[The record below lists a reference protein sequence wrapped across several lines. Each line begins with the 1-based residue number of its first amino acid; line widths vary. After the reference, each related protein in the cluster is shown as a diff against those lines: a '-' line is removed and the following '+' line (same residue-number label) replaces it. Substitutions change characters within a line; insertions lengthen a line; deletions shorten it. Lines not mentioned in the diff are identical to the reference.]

1 MSAIGADAQGVHGR
15 RGGVTPAPDRGA
27 ILALMPRLPIAC
39 VLPLAL
45 SIAAPVQAQSFRPE
59 FTGTRAVV
67 AAGRSYT
74 ADAGAELIGQGGT
87 AVDAGIAAVLA
98 AAVVEIS
105 HFGLGGEAPM
115 LIYLARTREVVV
127 INGQGTAP
135 MAATPAAFAGRDSI
149 PANGPLAATIP
160 AVVDAATLALAR
172 YGTRSFGEVLA
183 PAIRLADGFPMYEFL
198 SRYLAS
204 ERRGSEPYADTMRT
218 YYPEGRVTRAGETF
232 RQPALART
240 LRRLADAE
248 AAALKAGASREAAI
262 AAARDAFY
270 TGDIARRM
278 ATAVRAA
285 GGLMTE
291 ADLAGYRSKVE
302 APYSATYRGF
312 TIHKAGPWNQS
323 PVLLQTLNLL
333 EGFDLRAMGH
343 LSADSIHVMTEAMKL
358 AYADRDRFYGD
369 PDFVKVPM
377 QGLLSKAYARDRR
390 ALIDMTAASLVQRA
404 GNPLP
409 FDGTETAGLAGC
421 HPDARRTGAASPP
434 ACGLTA
440 DPHRTRVGE
449 SGESG
454 DTTAIE
460 VVDRE
465 GNLFS
470 ATPSSGWLL
479 GGAFVA
485 GDTGVPM
492 SNRMQAFRLEA
503 GSPNIVAGGKRPRT
517 TLTPTI
523 VTREGAPVLAIG
535 TPGGDSQ
542 DQQILQ
548 VLVNVVDFGLPL
560 QAAVDS
566 ARFNTLSIQSS
577 FGAHAIEPGVLEVER
592 GVPEAVRRDLA
603 ARGHRL
609 KLYPVAAYSTGI
621 VAAGVDPATG
631 QLRGAADVR
640 RERAVVA
647 W

>member
-1 MSAIGADAQGVHGR
+1 MSSAAVPYAWRMR
-15 RGGVTPAPDRGA
+15 RVTVVFLLTLG
-27 ILALMPRLPIAC
+27 LAVPGM
-39 VLPLAL
+39 
-45 SIAAPVQAQSFRPE
+45 AQSFRPE
-59 FTGTRAVV
+59 FTGTHAVV

-74 ADAGAELIGQGGT
+74 ADAGAEVMGAGGN
-87 AVDAGIAAVLA
+87 AVDAGVAAVFA

-115 LIYLARTREVVV
+115 IIYLAKTREVVV

-135 MAATPAAFAGRDSI
+135 QAATPAMFAGRTSI
-149 PANGPLAATIP
+149 PANGPLAATVP

-172 YGTRSFGEVLA
+172 YGTRSLAEVLA

-232 RQPALART
+232 RQPNLART
-240 LRRLADAE
+240 LRMLVDAE
-248 AAALKAGASREAAI
+248 AAARAAGATRVEAI
-262 AAARDAFY
+262 GRARDAFY
-270 TGDIARRM
+270 TGDFARRLAAAVTRDGGVM
-278 ATAVRAA
+278 TAD
-285 GGLMTE
+285 
-291 ADLAGYRSKVE
+291 DLAGYRSKVE
-302 APYSATYRGF
+302 PAYSVTYRGY
-312 TIHKAGPWNQS
+312 TVHKAGPWNQS

-333 EGFDLRAMGH
+333 EGFDLKAMGH

-358 AYADRDRFYGD
+358 AYADRDRYYGD
-369 PDFVKVPM
+369 PDFVSVPM
-377 QGLLSKAYARDRR
+377 TGLLSKAYATQRQ
-390 ALIDMTAASLVQRA
+390 ALIDMTRASLEQRP
-404 GNPLP
+404 GSPGP
-409 FDGTETAGLAGC
+409 FDGGTTTSAA
-421 HPDARRTGAASPP
+421 TGAS
-434 ACGLTA
+434 
-440 DPHRTRVGE
+440 DPHTTRVGVA
-449 SGESG
+449 GESG

-460 VVDRE
+460 VVDRD

-479 GGAFVA
+479 GGAYVA

-492 SNRMQAFRLEA
+492 SNRMQAFRLEP

-523 VTREGAPVLAIG
+523 VTKDGAPVLAIG

-548 VLVNVVDFGLPL
+548 VLVNVIDFGMPL

-577 FGAHAIEPGVLEVER
+577 FGEHRIEPGVLEVER
-592 GVPEAVRRDLA
+592 GVSETVRQDLER
-603 ARGHRL
+603 RGHRL
-609 KLYPVAAYSTGI
+609 RLYPVASYSTGI

-631 QLRGAADVR
+631 RLRGAADVR